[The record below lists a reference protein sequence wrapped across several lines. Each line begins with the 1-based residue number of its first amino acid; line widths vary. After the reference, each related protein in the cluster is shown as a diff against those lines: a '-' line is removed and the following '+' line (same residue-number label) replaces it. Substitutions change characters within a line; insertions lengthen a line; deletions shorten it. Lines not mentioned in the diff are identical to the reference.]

1 MQKDKL
7 NYSNIAKVKK
17 NISPYILDTPLIKN
31 IIQDKVYKDKEIFFK
46 LEFLQHA
53 GEIQSHG
60 I

>member
-53 GEIQSHG
+53 GSF
-60 I
+60 